1 MPQVGRHGRTSSA
14 SVGRVAARVV
24 CISRVDAAGGIAV
37 ASLVAERLG
46 YRYVDEEIV
55 ERAAEKSG
63 ADPEDVAD
71 VEQRKSRLLRF
82 IEDLGHMAP
91 DADVSGTRVASQSH
105 RQLIQ
110 DVIVEVAEQGDAVIV
125 AHAASHALAGQNGV
139 LRVLLTASAEARA
152 RDAADQGLGLEDAE
166 RAVRDSDAARAD
178 YLKRFYGLD
187 HELPSQYDLVVNTE
201 TIGPEQAADLIVLAA
216 GLEQE

>member
-1 MPQVGRHGRTSSA
+1 MI
-14 SVGRVAARVV
+14 ARVV
-24 CISRVDAAGGIAV
+24 CISRVDAAGGAAV
-37 ASLVAERLG
+37 GSLVAKRLG

-55 ERAAEKSG
+55 EQAAEKAG

-82 IEDLGHMAP
+82 IEDLGHFAP
-91 DADVSGTRVASQSH
+91 EADVSGTRVSGESH

-125 AHAASHALAGQNGV
+125 AHAASHALAGHGGV

-152 RDAADQGLGLEDAE
+152 RDAAGRGLRLEEAE

-187 HELPSQYDLVVNTE
+187 DELPSQYDIVVNTE
-201 TIGPEQAADLIVLAA
+201 RIGPEQAADLIVVAA
-216 GLEQE
+216 GFQQG